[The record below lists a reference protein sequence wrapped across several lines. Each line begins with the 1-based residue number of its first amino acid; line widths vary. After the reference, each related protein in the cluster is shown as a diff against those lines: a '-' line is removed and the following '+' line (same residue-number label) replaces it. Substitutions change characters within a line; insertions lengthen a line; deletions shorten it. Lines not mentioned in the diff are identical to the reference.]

1 MRLLRA
7 ALAPVALTLALAA
20 PAPAPAQVRLDAA
33 QLRSVA
39 VARMAAGDLAQAE
52 VMARALLAR
61 DPDDATAL
69 SIAAE
74 AATARRDWPLA
85 RRMAARAHGQVEG
98 PARFRMARL
107 AAYALAQEGRYTRAQ
122 IWLRRAA
129 PDAPDAR
136 AERGLARD
144 YRLVAA
150 RNPLTLRFG
159 LGIAP
164 SSNINGGSRAE
175 TLILPGLPFEFELSG
190 DARALSGVT
199 TTASL
204 DLSHALPPLPT
215 GPLVFDLRAKGRA
228 HRLSDRARRQAPEA
242 RGADYAQAALS
253 LGLRHR
259 LQGDGLPALD
269 LSAELGR
276 DWYGGAPYSDRLGL
290 GLSRPMPLGAGRR
303 LSFGVTLDRVAR
315 RDIDASWWAPALHAA
330 LRQDLGADRLTLSA
344 HLRETRSDRPDTGHD
359 ARVARLDYD
368 IGQPVGPVAL
378 GFGIEAQWRD
388 YDRSR
393 YVRGGREDRSLGIE
407 ARLGLP
413 EVGRYGFY
421 PEIGLTGRRVWSNAD
436 LFDAQTLTLDIGLRS
451 SF

>member
-1 MRLLRA
+1 
-7 ALAPVALTLALAA
+7 
-20 PAPAPAQVRLDAA
+20 
-33 QLRSVA
+33 
-39 VARMAAGDLAQAE
+39 
-52 VMARALLAR
+52 
-61 DPDDATAL
+61 
-69 SIAAE
+69 
-74 AATARRDWPLA
+74 
-85 RRMAARAHGQVEG
+85 HGRVEG

-136 AERGLARD
+136 AARGLARD

-175 TLILPGLPFEFELSG
+175 TLVLPGLPFEFELAG

-199 TTASL
+199 TTASFG
-204 DLSHALPPLPT
+204 LSHALPPLPT
-215 GPLVFDLRAKGRA
+215 GPLAFDLQAKGRV
-228 HRLSDRARRQAPEA
+228 HRLSDTARRQAPEA

-259 LQGDGLPALD
+259 LQHEGLPPLD
-269 LSAELGR
+269 LSTELGR

-290 GLSRPMPLGAGRR
+290 GLSRAMPAGAGRM
-303 LSFGVTLDRVAR
+303 LTFGLTLDRVAR
-315 RDIDASWWAPALHAA
+315 RDVDASWWAPALHAA
-330 LRQDLGADRLTLSA
+330 LRQDLGANRLTLSA
-344 HLRETRSDRPDTGHD
+344 HLRDTRSDRPDTGHD
-359 ARVARLDYD
+359 GLTARLDYD
-368 IGQPVGPVAL
+368 LGRRVGPAVL
-378 GFGIEAQWRD
+378 GFGMEAQWRD
-388 YDRSR
+388 YDSSR
-393 YVRGGREDRSLGIE
+393 YVTTGREDRSLGIE

-413 EVGRYGFY
+413 EAGRYGFY